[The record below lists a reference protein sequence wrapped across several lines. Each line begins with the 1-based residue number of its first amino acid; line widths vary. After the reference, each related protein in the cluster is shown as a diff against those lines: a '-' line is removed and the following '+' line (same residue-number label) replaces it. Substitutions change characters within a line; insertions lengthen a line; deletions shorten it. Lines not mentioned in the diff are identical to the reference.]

1 MGKQGIP
8 LLWFGGILIIVNL
21 KTMSNGYK
29 IWADR
34 SLKVSPK
41 PDVDWFRGRGRF
53 SDVAILI
60 NVSDEYNFYD
70 MHMIQASGVK
80 TYWFPMNECKKD
92 IGLNSLY
99 GAMCVLYSAEECCD
113 EVVVHCAAGTNRSPL
128 VVEAYHYMRT
138 GEHALEDIDGGRWR
152 NQLERACS
160 RGYLPPLRELEQ
172 FLTQV
177 GQKLRKDG
185 HLVGGG
191 SLDKIKRN
199 TIFNF

>member
-1 MGKQGIP
+1 
-8 LLWFGGILIIVNL
+8 
-21 KTMSNGYK
+21 MSNGYK

-53 SDVAILI
+53 SDVAVLI

-99 GAMCVLYSAEECCD
+99 GAMCVLYAAEEDCD
-113 EVVVHCAAGTNRSPL
+113 SVVVHCAAGTNRSP
-128 VVEAYHYMRT
+128 VVVQAYHFMRT
-138 GEHALEDIDGGRWR
+138 GRHVIEDIDGGRWSNR
-152 NQLERACS
+152 LERACY
-160 RGYLPPLRELEQ
+160 RGYLPPLKELEK
-172 FLTQV
+172 FLHELMLHL
-177 GQKLRKDG
+177 KSKDP
-185 HLVGGG
+185 HIVGG